1 MRRKTF
7 LFAALALFA
16 ASLPLRAQDTGADPN
31 GPAQAL
37 DEPPPATVTETNDAS
52 GAGSE
57 GEAGSGSLFRKAVDG
72 MVADSGINGFI
83 TKEPRPWV
91 SGDRVEGWEAL
102 LADESLARM
111 LDRDA
116 DGNPTGTLSYGVEQG
131 YYDANGK
138 FVPGHEVHMLFG
150 RPYGVG
156 QLLMIFVCVF
166 LIYLAFVKGFE
177 PLLLFPI
184 GMGGLLAN
192 VPLAGVTT
200 PTMMTGG
207 LIVNGGLTM
216 VGGTV
221 TAGGFLS
228 CIFQAGIDTGLFP
241 ILIFFGV
248 GAMTDFGPLIANPKM
263 LLLGAA
269 AQLGIFSALIGA
281 VLLDQFVPGIHFT
294 LEQAASI
301 GIIGGA
307 DGPTSIWLTTKLAPD
322 LIGPIAVAAYSYMA
336 LVPVIQPP
344 LMKLCTTEA
353 ERKIHMKQLR
363 PVKKIEKVVFPLTV
377 VILCGL
383 LLPSAVPLMG
393 ALMFGNIARESGV
406 VDRLSDTMQNAL
418 INIVTI
424 LLGISV
430 GSKLAAEKFV
440 TGQTA
445 GIMILGVVAFGI
457 GTVGGL
463 FMAKLMNL
471 FVKEKVNPLIGSAGV
486 SAVPMAARVSN
497 KVGLECDPTNFL
509 LMNAMGPNVAGV
521 IGSAVAAGLL
531 FRMLGQG

>member
-1 MRRKTF
+1 MKKF
-7 LFAALALFA
+7 LMVLVATACTLGVYADGDWRTTLGKVKDL
-16 ASLPLRAQDTGADPN
+16 SGDTGVSGFLRKEAPAYITGNFAEKDRPAAPDFTKPVANPAKYANKN
-31 GPAQAL
+31 GFWVTSDAQAAKL
-37 DEPPPATVTETNDAS
+37 STDKHAVKKGDWIGGYFDDS
-52 GAGSE
+52 GA
-57 GEAGSGSLFRKAVDG
+57 
-72 MVADSGINGFI
+72 
-83 TKEPRPWV
+83 
-91 SGDRVEGWEAL
+91 
-102 LADESLARM
+102 
-111 LDRDA
+111 
-116 DGNPTGTLSYGVEQG
+116 
-131 YYDANGK
+131 
-138 FVPGHEVHMLFG
+138 FVPGHKVTVLG
-150 RPYGVG
+150 GLPYGVG
-156 QLLMIFVCVF
+156 QLIMIPLCLLM
-166 LIYLAFVKGFE
+166 IYLAIVKGFE
-177 PLLLFPI
+177 PLLLLPI
-184 GMGGLLAN
+184 GFGGLLAN
-192 VPLAGVTT
+192 CPLGGVTA
-200 PTMMTGG
+200 PAMMHDG
-207 LIVNGGLTM
+207 LISFLASGLPVMQGGI
-216 VGGTV
+216 VEP
-221 TAGGFLS
+221 GGFLYY
-228 CIFQAGIDTGLFP
+228 FFRFGIDTGVFP
-241 ILIFFGV
+241 IMIFMGV

>member
-1 MRRKTF
+1 MTKKSI
-7 LFAALALFA
+7 LSLACAALLGVPAL
-16 ASLPLRAQDTGADPN
+16 AQDAAPAADAA
-31 GPAQAL
+31 PAPQTTHSTAAL
-37 DEPPPATVTETNDAS
+37 LEK
-52 GAGSE
+52 AG
-57 GEAGSGSLFRKAVDG
+57 G
-72 MVADSGINGFI
+72 MWQDSGIYGFL
-83 TKEPRPWV
+83 TAAPRDWSV
-91 SGDRVEGWEAL
+91 DAKATGLDCIDTSKGVGAAAEL
-102 LADESLARM
+102 DE
-111 LDRDA
+111 
-116 DGNPTGTLSYGVEQG
+116 DGNTTPAAMIGEDGALHYGVLTG

-138 FVPGHEVHMLFG
+138 FVHGHPVHMLFG
-150 RPYGVG
+150 MPYGVG
-156 QLLMIFVCVF
+156 QLLMIVVCVF

-200 PTMMTGG
+200 PTMMSGG
-207 LIVNGGLTM
+207 VIVNGGLQM
-216 VGGTV
+216 VGGQV

-269 AQLGIFSALIGA
+269 AQLGIFSALLGA
-281 VLLDQFVPGIHFT
+281 VLLHWVGIDFS
-294 LEQAASI
+294 LAQAASI

-344 LMKLCTTEA
+344 LMKLCTTDA

-363 PVKKIEKVVFPLTV
+363 PVKKIEKVVFPLIV

-521 IGSAVAAGLL
+521 IGSAVAAGIL
-531 FRMLGQG
+531 FRMLGS

>member
-1 MRRKTF
+1 MIKKLF
-7 LFAALALFA
+7 LFLACAALGAGAQEPAPAGDAAAPAKGGHSTAALLEKA
-16 ASLPLRAQDTGADPN
+16 GGMWQDTGIYGFLTAEPRDWAVDAVAKGLDQIDVSN
-31 GPAQAL
+31 GAGKAAAL
-37 DEPPPATVTETNDAS
+37 DP
-52 GAGSE
+52 
-57 GEAGSGSLFRKAVDG
+57 
-72 MVADSGINGFI
+72 
-83 TKEPRPWV
+83 
-91 SGDRVEGWEAL
+91 
-102 LADESLARM
+102 
-111 LDRDA
+111 
-116 DGNPTGTLSYGVEQG
+116 DGNTTPAAMIGEDGALHYGVTTG

-138 FVPGHEVHMLFG
+138 FVKGHPVHMLFG
-150 RPYGVG
+150 MPYGVG
-156 QLLMIFVCVF
+156 QFLMIFVCVF

-192 VPLAGVTT
+192 IPLAGVTT

-207 LIVNGGLTM
+207 TIVDGGLLM
-216 VGGTV
+216 VGGQV

-248 GAMTDFGPLIANPKM
+248 GAMTDFGPLIANPKK
-263 LLLGAA
+263 
-269 AQLGIFSALIGA
+269 LGIFSALLGA
-281 VLLDQFVPGIHFT
+281 VVLDQYVPGIHFS
-294 LEQAASI
+294 LAQAASI

-344 LMKLCTTEA
+344 LMKLCTTEK

-363 PVKKIEKVVFPLTV
+363 PVKKIEKVVFPLIV

-463 FMAKLMNL
+463 FMARVMNL

-497 KVGLECDPTNFL
+497 KVGLEADPTNFL

-521 IGSAVAAGLL
+521 IGSAVAAGIL
-531 FRMLGQG
+531 FRMLGS

>member
-1 MRRKTF
+1 MKRMF
-7 LFAALALFA
+7 LLLAGLALCA
-16 ASLPLRAQDTGADPN
+16 PARAQDAELAE
-31 GPAQAL
+31 PAPAVVAEAAAE
-37 DEPPPATVTETNDAS
+37 DENPDTMTKGQLAERA
-52 GAGSE
+52 AG
-57 GEAGSGSLFRKAVDG
+57 
-72 MVADSGINGFI
+72 MWQDSGIYGFL
-83 TKEPRPWV
+83 TAEPRDWAV
-91 SGDRVEGWEAL
+91 DTKATGIDCIDTSKGVGEEA
-102 LADESLARM
+102 A
-111 LDRDA
+111 LDK
-116 DGNPTGTLSYGVEQG
+116 DGNTTPAAMIRVDENGKKTLRYGVTTG

-138 FVPGHEVHMLFG
+138 FIKGHPVHMLFG
-150 RPYGVG
+150 MPYGLG
-156 QLLMIFVCVF
+156 QFVMIFICVF

-200 PTMMTGG
+200 PTMMSGG
-207 LIVNGGLTM
+207 VIVNGGLQM

-344 LMKLCTTEA
+344 LMKLCTTEK

-363 PVKKIEKVVFPLTV
+363 PVKKIEKVVFPLVV

-393 ALMFGNIARESGV
+393 ALMFGNIAKESGV

-424 LLGISV
+424 LLGLSV

>member
-1 MRRKTF
+1 MKRMF
-7 LFAALALFA
+7 LLLAGLALCA
-16 ASLPLRAQDTGADPN
+16 PARAQDAELAEPAPAVVAEAPAGDADENPDTMTK
-31 GPAQAL
+31 AQLA
-37 DEPPPATVTETNDAS
+37 ERA
-52 GAGSE
+52 AG
-57 GEAGSGSLFRKAVDG
+57 
-72 MVADSGINGFI
+72 MWQDSGIYGFL
-83 TKEPRPWV
+83 TAEPRDWAV
-91 SGDRVEGWEAL
+91 DTR
-102 LADESLARM
+102 ARGI
-111 LDRDA
+111 DQIKA
-116 DGNPTGTLSYGVEQG
+116 DGPKYDKDGNTTPAALVGEDGALHYGVTTG
-131 YYDANGK
+131 YQ
-138 FVPGHEVHMLFG
+138 F
-150 RPYGVG
+150 
-156 QLLMIFVCVF
+156 LMIFICVF

-207 LIVNGGLTM
+207 LIVNEGLTM

-497 KVGLECDPTNFL
+497 KVGLEADPTNFL

>member
-1 MRRKTF
+1 MKKLF
-7 LFAALALFA
+7 LFLACAALGCA
-16 ASLPLRAQDTGADPN
+16 ASAQDAPAADAAAAAPQTTHST
-31 GPAQAL
+31 AAL
-37 DEPPPATVTETNDAS
+37 LEKA
-52 GAGSE
+52 AG
-57 GEAGSGSLFRKAVDG
+57 
-72 MVADSGINGFI
+72 MWQDSGIYGFL
-83 TKEPRPWV
+83 TAEPRDWAVDAGVTFGGAGGIDTSKGIGKDAP
-91 SGDRVEGWEAL
+91 L
-102 LADESLARM
+102 DENGNTIPAAM
-111 LDRDA
+111 VGA
-116 DGNPTGTLSYGVEQG
+116 DGKLHYGVLTG

-138 FVPGHEVHMLFG
+138 FVHGHPVHMLFG
-150 RPYGVG
+150 MPYGVG
-156 QLLMIFVCVF
+156 QLLMIVVCVF

-200 PTMMTGG
+200 PTMMMGG
-207 LIVNGGLTM
+207 TIVNDGLLM
-216 VGGTV
+216 VGGQV

-269 AQLGIFSALIGA
+269 AQLGIFSALLGA
-281 VLLDQFVPGIHFT
+281 VLLHWVGIDFS
-294 LEQAASI
+294 LAQAASI

-363 PVKKIEKVVFPLTV
+363 PVKKIEKVVFPLVV

-463 FMAKLMNL
+463 FMAKIMNL

-521 IGSAVAAGLL
+521 IGSAVAAGIL
-531 FRMLGQG
+531 FRMLGS

>member
-1 MRRKTF
+1 MKRMF
-7 LFAALALFA
+7 LLLAGFALCAPA
-16 ASLPLRAQDTGADPN
+16 RAQDAELAEPAPAVVAEAPAGDADENPDTMTK
-31 GPAQAL
+31 AQLA
-37 DEPPPATVTETNDAS
+37 ERA
-52 GAGSE
+52 AG
-57 GEAGSGSLFRKAVDG
+57 
-72 MVADSGINGFI
+72 MWQDSGIYGFL
-83 TKEPRPWV
+83 TAEPRDWAV
-91 SGDRVEGWEAL
+91 DTR
-102 LADESLARM
+102 ARGI
-111 LDRDA
+111 DQIKA
-116 DGNPTGTLSYGVEQG
+116 DGPKYDKDGNTTPAALVGEDGALHYGVTTG

-138 FVPGHEVHMLFG
+138 FIKGHPVHMLFG
-150 RPYGVG
+150 MPYGLG
-156 QLLMIFVCVF
+156 QFLMIFICVF

-207 LIVNGGLTM
+207 MIVNEGLTM

-497 KVGLECDPTNFL
+497 KVGLEADPTNFL

>member
-1 MRRKTF
+1 MKK
-7 LFAALALFA
+7 LLLLAAAALLGVPAF
-16 ASLPLRAQDTGADPN
+16 AQDAAPAADAAAAPQSTHST
-31 GPAQAL
+31 AAL
-37 DEPPPATVTETNDAS
+37 LEK
-52 GAGSE
+52 AG
-57 GEAGSGSLFRKAVDG
+57 G
-72 MVADSGINGFI
+72 MWQDSGIYGFL
-83 TKEPRPWV
+83 TAEPRDWAV
-91 SGDRVEGWEAL
+91 DVAVTFGGEGGIDTSKGIGKDAPL
-102 LADESLARM
+102 DENGNTVPAAM
-111 LDRDA
+111 VGE
-116 DGNPTGTLSYGVEQG
+116 DGKLHYGVLTG

-138 FVPGHEVHMLFG
+138 FVHGHPVHMLFG
-150 RPYGVG
+150 MPYGVG
-156 QLLMIFVCVF
+156 QLLMIVVCVF

-200 PTMMTGG
+200 PTMMMGG
-207 LIVNGGLTM
+207 TIVNDGLTM
-216 VGGTV
+216 VGGQV

-269 AQLGIFSALIGA
+269 AQLGIFSALLGA
-281 VLLDQFVPGIHFT
+281 VLLHWVGIDFS
-294 LEQAASI
+294 LAQAASI

-363 PVKKIEKVVFPLTV
+363 PVKKIEKVVFPLVV

-521 IGSAVAAGLL
+521 IGSAVAAGIL
-531 FRMLGQG
+531 FRMLGS

>member
-1 MRRKTF
+1 MIKKLF
-7 LFAALALFA
+7 LFLACAALGAGAQEPAPAGDSAAPAKGGHSTAALLEKA
-16 ASLPLRAQDTGADPN
+16 GGMWQDTGIYGFLTAEPRDWAVDPDAAFA
-31 GPAQAL
+31 GEGGIDTSKGVGKDAPL
-37 DEPPPATVTETNDAS
+37 DENGNTLPAA
-52 GAGSE
+52 
-57 GEAGSGSLFRKAVDG
+57 
-72 MVADSGINGFI
+72 MVG
-83 TKEPRPWV
+83 
-91 SGDRVEGWEAL
+91 
-102 LADESLARM
+102 
-111 LDRDA
+111 A
-116 DGNPTGTLSYGVEQG
+116 DGALHYGVTTG

-138 FVPGHEVHMLFG
+138 FVHGHPVHMLFG
-150 RPYGVG
+150 MSYGAG
-156 QLLMIFVCVF
+156 QFVMIFVCVF

-192 VPLAGVTT
+192 IPLAGVTT

-207 LIVNGGLTM
+207 TIVNDGLLM
-216 VGGTV
+216 VGGQV

-269 AQLGIFSALIGA
+269 AQLGIFSALLGA
-281 VLLDQFVPGIHFT
+281 VVLDQYVPGIHFS
-294 LEQAASI
+294 LAQAASI

-344 LMKLCTTEA
+344 LMKLCTTEK

-363 PVKKIEKVVFPLTV
+363 PVKKIEKVVFPLVV

-463 FMAKLMNL
+463 FMARIMNL

-497 KVGLECDPTNFL
+497 KVGLESDPTNFL

-521 IGSAVAAGLL
+521 IGSAVAAGIL
-531 FRMLGQG
+531 FRMLGS

>member
-1 MRRKTF
+1 MKK
-7 LFAALALFA
+7 LLLLAAVALLGVPA
-16 ASLPLRAQDTGADPN
+16 LAQDTA
-31 GPAQAL
+31 PAEAA
-37 DEPPPATVTETNDAS
+37 ATADAS
-52 GAGSE
+52 AGSASLAQLSKRA
-57 GEAGSGSLFRKAVDG
+57 AG
-72 MVADSGINGFI
+72 MWQDSGIYGFLTKAPRDWSVDAKATGIDCIDTSNGVG
-83 TKEPRPWV
+83 E
-91 SGDRVEGWEAL
+91 EA
-102 LADESLARM
+102 A
-111 LDRDA
+111 LDP
-116 DGNPTGTLSYGVEQG
+116 DGNTTPAALVGKDGKLHYGVTTG

-138 FVPGHEVHMLFG
+138 FIKGHPVHMLFG
-150 RPYGVG
+150 MPYGMG
-156 QLLMIFVCVF
+156 QFLMIFICVF

-192 VPLAGVTT
+192 IPLAGVTT

-207 LIVNGGLTM
+207 VIANGGLQM
-216 VGGTV
+216 IGGTV

-281 VLLDQFVPGIHFT
+281 VALSELGIVPFT

-353 ERKIHMKQLR
+353 ERKIRMKQLR
-363 PVKKIEKVVFPLTV
+363 PVKKIEKVVFPLVV

-463 FMAKLMNL
+463 FMARLMNL
-471 FVKEKVNPLIGSAGV
+471 FCKEKVNPLIGSAGV
-486 SAVPMAARVSN
+486 SAVPMAARVAN
-497 KVGLECDPTNFL
+497 KVGLEADPTNFL

-521 IGSAVAAGLL
+521 IGSAVAAGILY
-531 FRMLGQG
+531 RMLGG